1 MEDWMP
7 HRGETEE
14 TQDYFHRILR
24 EGKLTSEHLY
34 DIVTKINNED

>member
-14 TQDYFHRILR
+14 TQEDLDRIFC
-24 EGKLTSEHLY
+24 EGEVTPEQFY
-34 DIVTKINNED
+34 EIVDKINNED